1 MSKPALK
8 DYIKYVDEHMTNEDN
23 IKDRM
28 QEWTLQE
35 FQIYFGHTTNIIT
48 NEGHAPLQKVTIELY
63 LKDSDQEACPLDR
76 LTEYDIRVEVNDEGT
91 EYTGFQIQHHESE
104 EYVTEFV
111 SFKEDNS

>member
-35 FQIYFGHTTNIIT
+35 FQIYFGHTISK
-48 NEGHAPLQKVTIELY
+48 EE
-63 LKDSDQEACPLDR
+63 D
-76 LTEYDIRVEVNDEGT
+76 DE
-91 EYTGFQIQHHESE
+91 
-104 EYVTEFV
+104 
-111 SFKEDNS
+111 